1 MDGSY
6 YIARCVNSGVFFV
19 RGREAHNDNETLQ
32 YFAWSRMIW
41 SWEGAAALSQVA
53 RDGITGG
60 KVCVAIEGRT
70 VMDVCEV
77 LPCTEAAA
85 QNLLGQPEWVAR

>member
-1 MDGSY
+1 MDDNY
-6 YIARCVNSGVFFV
+6 YIVRCVNSGVFFA
-19 RGREAHNDNETLQ
+19 RGRVAHNDSETLQ
-32 YFAWSRMIW
+32 SFAWSRMLW

-53 RDGITGG
+53 RDGISGG
-60 KVCVAIEGRT
+60 KVCVPVEGRM

-85 QNLLGQPEWVAR
+85 QNLLSQPEWEAE